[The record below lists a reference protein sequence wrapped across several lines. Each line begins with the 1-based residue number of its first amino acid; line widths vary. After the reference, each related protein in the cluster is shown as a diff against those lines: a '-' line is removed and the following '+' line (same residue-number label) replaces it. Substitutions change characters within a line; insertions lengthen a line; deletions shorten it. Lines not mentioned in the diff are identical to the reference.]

1 MAGTVAEYND
11 KDLTFH
17 ILRNFIAHYMNDSGE
32 ASEFPWQEAGLTLN
46 ENLAFHAGLLWF
58 SLFETRLRFTATD
71 YTYPTAADMVVHSV
85 ARVKNHTQGF
95 ASDLWEIEHNFGTF
109 APAVFVFD
117 EDNFAIDATV
127 YHTDENNT
135 AISFLSDVSG
145 YAILLG

>member
-1 MAGTVAEYND
+1 MGVLAEYND

-17 ILRNFIAHYMNDSGE
+17 VLRNFIAHYMNDSGE
-32 ASEFPWQEAGLTLN
+32 AAEFPWDESPYYLSEQ
-46 ENLAFHAGLLWF
+46 LAFTAGLLWF
-58 SLFETRLRFTATD
+58 SLYETRLRYSASD
-71 YTYPTAADMVVHSV
+71 YTYATQADMVVHSV

-95 ASDLWEIEHNFGTF
+95 ATNLWEIEHNFGVF

-117 EDNFAIDATV
+117 EDNNALDAAI

-135 AISFLSDVSG
+135 AIEFLSDVSG